1 MIQNRE
7 IKKFKSK
14 AKIDLV
20 FSRGKLIT
28 SGSLTLHYLNK
39 YHNLQNLE
47 VGVGISK
54 KVVLSAT
61 RRNRIKRQINGVIQR
76 HKLELLNVL
85 PDGLY
90 MIVYKGNFVVGSKSI
105 CKDLKGVLEYF
116 KAQFQNT

>member
-7 IKKFKSK
+7 VKKFKSK

-20 FSRGKLIT
+20 FRRGKLIK
-28 SGSLTLHYLNK
+28 SGSLTLHYINK
-39 YHNLQNLE
+39 YHSYQNLE

-61 RRNRIKRQINGVIQR
+61 RRNRIKRQINGVIKR
-76 HKLELLNVL
+76 NKIELLNVL

-90 MIVYKGNFVVGSKSI
+90 MIVYKGNIIVSSENI
-105 CKDLKGVLEYF
+105 RKDLMELLEIF
-116 KAQFQNT
+116 NA